1 MNREKPNRKRKNA
14 HLLYLSD
21 AEEEAI
27 KERMEFAHITSFS
40 KYARRS
46 MIDAYFFVIDDSEQI
61 KKFTYELSKI
71 GNIINQIAHA
81 LNSGDNV
88 SKETIEEIKE
98 MMVSIWQYQRY
109 ILSGTQY

>member
-1 MNREKPNRKRKNA
+1 MKKDKPNRKRKNA

-21 AEEEAI
+21 AEEKAI
-27 KERMEFAHITSFS
+27 KERMELAHLTSFS
-40 KYARRS
+40 QYARRS

-61 KKFTYELSKI
+61 KEFTYELNKI
-71 GNIINQIAHA
+71 GNNINQIAHA
-81 LNSGDNV
+81 LNSGDSV
-88 SKETIEEIKE
+88 TKETIDEIKG